1 MCCRSATPRPARPP
15 RRAPVRPAHL
25 CRGQGGRGC
34 RCHQRDRGLAA
45 RAPLAL
51 RARDAD
57 LLPVLS
63 PAEAAADPP
72 GRPQAPP
79 FALSTP
85 MKHGIE
91 KALSWHKHNR
101 SNSSLRA

>member
-1 MCCRSATPRPARPP
+1 MCCPSVTLRPARRP

-25 CRGQGGRGC
+25 CRGRGGRGC

-45 RAPLAL
+45 RAPVTL

-57 LLPVLS
+57 LLPVLQ

-79 FALSTP
+79 FRLFGSDETWNRE
-85 MKHGIE
+85 G
-91 KALSWHKHNR
+91 LSWHNHDR